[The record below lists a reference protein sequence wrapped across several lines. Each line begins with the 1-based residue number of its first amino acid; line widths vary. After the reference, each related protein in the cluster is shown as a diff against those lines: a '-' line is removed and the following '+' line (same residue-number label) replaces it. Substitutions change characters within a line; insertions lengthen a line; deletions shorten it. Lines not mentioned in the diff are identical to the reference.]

1 MESKP
6 FAYRGFMLDAA
17 RHFMPAS
24 DVCRIIEAAALCG
37 MNRMHWHLTD
47 DQGWRVEIR
56 RYPRLTKIGSVRGRS
71 FFGAANE
78 EENNTGFYTQD
89 EIRQVVAFAKARGVE
104 IVPEIE
110 VPGHASAMLAAYP
123 QFGCRRVV
131 PGPEGDTVE
140 DAPYDYQVGTI
151 AGVFPN
157 LICAGRDDA
166 VRFLKDILDEI
177 TELFPGPEIHIGGD
191 EAIKQHWRRCPDC
204 QKRIHDE
211 KLADESELQRWLVLQ
226 IGQYLAQKG
235 RKTIVWNESL
245 EGGLLPEHFIVQ
257 HWLGNDR
264 ETAAFMAAG
273 GKVISSETEH
283 YYISR
288 PYANIDVH
296 NIWQAPEVPEYAQ
309 AHPENLLGIECPL
322 WSERVTNT
330 QRAAYLLF
338 PRVPAVALKA
348 SRNAPAAWEDF
359 QAAVRALQARVEPL
373 GLIGAPE
380 RVWKISPEDAEAE
393 LARQAAMRQSPDMQ
407 TTWRICD
414 GLLRQEKLEKLLTA
428 IAMPRAF
435 ALRVMDCAWT
445 EIPEYCGS
453 APVDRSRGADE
464 LARQLL
470 TALDNREKGPWKD
483 LPEDVW
489 LDTMRCFTRFVGEH
503 YRSTDVYAFDRG
515 FWTTRQ
521 INARLFRIGE
531 LEYELRET
539 QGERWLALHIPSD
552 TRLTTDRLNDSVAR
566 ARRFFEAWFP
576 EWAGLPMRCTSWLM
590 SPTLKELL
598 PEGSNI
604 LRFQQAFDI
613 TAVDPESSGAI
624 GWIFQLTGEQAKDAA
639 LSALPENTTLQR
651 RAKALLLSGRQVGAA
666 SGTLARDFA

>member
-177 TELFPGPEIHIGGD
+177 TELFPGREIHIGGD

-204 QKRIHDE
+204 QKRIRDE

-257 HWLGNDR
+257 HWLGNEGMPRRYADYLP
-264 ETAAFMAAG
+264 TDGFTTLNMVSSVGAFILGLSMLPFLYNVFKSYRYGEVVTKDDPWGFGNSLEWATSCPPPRHNFTELPRIRSERPAFELHYPHLVERLRKEAHTG
-273 GKVISSETEH
+273 GKH
-283 YYISR
+283 KK
-288 PYANIDVH
+288 A
-296 NIWQAPEVPEYAQ
+296 
-309 AHPENLLGIECPL
+309 
-322 WSERVTNT
+322 
-330 QRAAYLLF
+330 
-338 PRVPAVALKA
+338 AVASVQGKA
-348 SRNAPAAWEDF
+348 DQIEKS
-359 QAAVRALQARVEPL
+359 
-373 GLIGAPE
+373 G
-380 RVWKISPEDAEAE
+380 DAE
-393 LARQAAMRQSPDMQ
+393 
-407 TTWRICD
+407 
-414 GLLRQEKLEKLLTA
+414 K
-428 IAMPRAF
+428 
-435 ALRVMDCAWT
+435 
-445 EIPEYCGS
+445 
-453 APVDRSRGADE
+453 
-464 LARQLL
+464 
-470 TALDNREKGPWKD
+470 
-483 LPEDVW
+483 
-489 LDTMRCFTRFVGEH
+489 
-503 YRSTDVYAFDRG
+503 
-515 FWTTRQ
+515 
-521 INARLFRIGE
+521 
-531 LEYELRET
+531 
-539 QGERWLALHIPSD
+539 
-552 TRLTTDRLNDSVAR
+552 
-566 ARRFFEAWFP
+566 
-576 EWAGLPMRCTSWLM
+576 
-590 SPTLKELL
+590 
-598 PEGSNI
+598 
-604 LRFQQAFDI
+604 
-613 TAVDPESSGAI
+613 
-624 GWIFQLTGEQAKDAA
+624 
-639 LSALPENTTLQR
+639 
-651 RAKALLLSGRQVGAA
+651 
-666 SGTLARDFA
+666 